1 MTIVSGGFKGVIE
14 LVDNGG
20 DVETKSY
27 DLTSADAAA
36 AATDIAAIATALLGV
51 SDMVL
56 RKRYFYELFVNDA
69 FAYPASGVEK
79 QNKALIALSIVDQPT
94 KTATVTIPAPKPAI
108 FVGSSGPQAEIV
120 DGADAAVIA
129 YVALFENGGKATVS
143 DGETAE
149 GFIEGHRIHRASSH
163 G

>member
-1 MTIVSGGFKGVIE
+1 MAIVTGGFKAVIE

-20 DVETKSY
+20 DVATKTY

-36 AATDIAAIATALLGV
+36 AATDLATISTALLGV
-51 SDMVL
+51 TDMVL
-56 RKRYFYELFVNDA
+56 RKRYWYEVFVNDA

-79 QNKALIALSIVDQPT
+79 QNQALLDLSILDQPT
-94 KTATVTIPAPKPAI
+94 KTATLTIPAPKPTI
-108 FVGSSGPQAEIV
+108 FNGSSGPAAEIV

-129 YVALFENGGKATVS
+129 YVALFLNGAQATIS

-149 GFIEGHRIHRASSH
+149 GFISGKRIHRKSSN

>member
-1 MTIVSGGFKGVIE
+1 MAMVSAGFKAVFE

-20 DVETKSY
+20 DVATKTY
-27 DLTSADAAA
+27 DLVAANAADAATA
-36 AATDIAAIATALLGV
+36 VTAIAAAIAGV

-56 RKRYFYELFVNDA
+56 RKRYFYEVFVNDA

-79 QNKALIALSIVDQPT
+79 QNQALLDLSIVDAPQ

-108 FVGSSGPQAEIV
+108 FVGTTGPQAEIV
-120 DGADAAVIA
+120 NGANSAVIA
-129 YVALFENGGKATVS
+129 YVALFENGAQATVS
-143 DGETAE
+143 DGETVE
-149 GFIEGHRIHRASSH
+149 GFISGRRIHRKSNN